1 MNLKLTFKWLGKFK
15 ILWWFLIAIFGSVA
29 AADWAGCLSG
39 IPRVERLPYA
49 GWALEMLGVLIVFLG
64 VAEKL
69 ALFEKDGLMARTM
82 ILLKQ
87 FPLFRSNVNVLA
99 GSANLS
105 LNAGNVRVRVS
116 MNPPPGANIEE
127 RIKFIEESL
136 NKLNEWIGDAKEEA
150 QDKINNLKS
159 VIDAEIADVRKEIEE
174 VRQQSEKAHV
184 GQLGMEY
191 AGLGWIMIGLTL
203 ATVPKFVL
211 AIFSPI
217 VGFFEW
223 IPCQ

>member
-1 MNLKLTFKWLGKFK
+1 MNFKLTLKWLGRFK
-15 ILWWFLIAIFGSVA
+15 ILWWFLIAIIGSVA
-29 AADWAGCLSG
+29 IADWVGCRAG
-39 IPRVERLPYA
+39 IPRVERVPYA
-49 GWALEMLGVLIVFLG
+49 GWALEILGVLVVFLG

-82 ILLKQ
+82 KLLKQ

-99 GSANLS
+99 GSAKLS
-105 LNAGNVRVRVS
+105 LKAGNLRVRVY

-127 RIKFIEESL
+127 RIKFLEETV

-159 VIDAEIADVRKEIEE
+159 VIDAEIEVLREEIEE
-174 VRQQSEKAHV
+174 VRQQSEEAHV
-184 GQLGMEY
+184 GHLGMEY

-203 ATVPKFVL
+203 ATVPKLVL

-217 VGFFEW
+217 VSFFEW
-223 IPCQ
+223 IPC